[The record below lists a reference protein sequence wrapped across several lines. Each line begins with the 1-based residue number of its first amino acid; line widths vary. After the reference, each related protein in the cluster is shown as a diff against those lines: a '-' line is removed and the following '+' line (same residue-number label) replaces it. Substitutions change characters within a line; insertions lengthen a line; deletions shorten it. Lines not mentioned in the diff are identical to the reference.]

1 MKKIVASV
9 GLVALGASSIETASA
24 QVLGAPDSSKPWSV
38 SATLRGFYDDNTTT
52 IPNGQALPPGVKR
65 DSFGWEVSPSAA
77 LKWSVD
83 QTTLN
88 LGFLYSFKYYNDK
101 PIGNSVHSEQT
112 FTFNAGLEHSFT
124 ERYKARVNDSFVIG
138 QEPDLLR
145 AGNTFSTFQYV
156 SGDNIRNNGSIAF
169 DGQITPD
176 FGIGLGYD
184 NAFYDYKDR
193 GFTTT
198 GGGLFPAVV
207 PSLAGILNRIE
218 NRAHVEGLYQ
228 VLPDTK
234 ALIGY
239 QFTDLDYNANE
250 PIAGNVFFG
259 TFLLPTAMSDSR
271 NYREHSGYVG
281 LEHNFTPDLTGSIR
295 GGVSYTEYYNA
306 NGSDSPV
313 SPYVDATLKYT
324 YAPQSYAE
332 VGFSYDRAPTDV
344 LANSGTAAI
353 TPNGSSITLDAE
365 SAVAFASVT
374 HQITPSLFGTLMGQF
389 QNNDY
394 RGGLADGKTEQFY
407 LFGLDFEYRFNQYL
421 SAHAG
426 YNYDN
431 LGSELGRHFDRNR
444 VYIGVTATY

>member
-24 QVLGAPDSSKPWSV
+24 QVLSAPDSSKPWSV
-38 SATLRGFYDDNTTT
+38 SATLRGFYDDNTAT
-52 IPNGQALPPGVKR
+52 IPSSVPDSALGGAKR

-88 LGFLYSFKYYNDK
+88 LGFLYSFKYYDDK
-101 PIGNSVHSEQT
+101 PIGNSTHSEQT

-156 SGDNIRNNGSIAF
+156 SGDNIRNYGSIAF
-169 DGQITPD
+169 DGQFTPEL
-176 FGIGLGYD
+176 GINVGYD
-184 NAFYDYKDR
+184 NALYDYKDR
-193 GFTTT
+193 GFGTV
-198 GGGLFPAVV
+198 GGVITPG
-207 PSLAGILNRIE
+207 LAGILNRIE
-218 NRAHVEGLYQ
+218 NRGHVEGLYQ

-239 QFTDLDYNANE
+239 QFTDVDYNANE
-250 PIAGNVFFG
+250 PIAGNVWFG
-259 TFLLPTAMSDSR
+259 TFLIPTAMSDSR

-281 LEHNFTPDLTGSIR
+281 IEHNFTPDLTASLR

-306 NGSDSPV
+306 DGADNPV
-313 SPYVDATLKYT
+313 SPYINATLKYT
-324 YAPQSYAE
+324 YAPQSFVEA
-332 VGFSYDRAPTDV
+332 GFSYDRAPTDV
-344 LANSGTAAI
+344 IANSGLVSV
-353 TPNGSSITLDAE
+353 TPNGTSLTLDAE

-407 LFGLDFEYRFNQYL
+407 LLGVDFEYRFNQYL
-421 SAHAG
+421 SAHVG

-444 VYIGVTATY
+444 IYLGVTATY